1 MTIAIQ
7 YPFDLYF
14 YGPFLSVPGMARP
27 RTIYGATHSPDCPWD
42 MGDVII
48 ADTPEAVR
56 KLDAAL
62 NDCANFA
69 RNHRDAAPLPP
80 AVWGDAAQWLTDR
93 EIRHAARMA
102 GCDIIDADADAPL
115 DPVREA
121 AEARWRYHEENDT
134 LDLY

>member
-1 MTIAIQ
+1 MTLAIQ
-7 YPFDLYF
+7 YPFALYF
-14 YGPFLSVPGMARP
+14 YGPFPSVPGMSRP
-27 RTIYGATHSPDCPWD
+27 RTIYAATHAPDCP
-42 MGDVII
+42 VIV
-48 ADTPEAVR
+48 ADTPDAVR

-102 GCDIIDADADAPL
+102 GCDIIDADADAAPDL
-115 DPVREA
+115 AREA
-121 AEARWRYHEENDT
+121 AEARWRHHEENDT